1 LGNVG
6 HNVITATW
14 LHLTKAVPL
23 GGWNQT
29 MAPAFFCCDR

>member
-14 LHLTKAVPL
+14 LHLTQAVPARRREPDDGAGVFL
-23 GGWNQT
+23 L
-29 MAPAFFCCDR
+29 